1 MTAKGRVMPRAP
13 MSDPRALIV
22 HGGWEGHEPSQF
34 ADHYATVLRDE
45 GFAVDVSDSL
55 DALLDRDALGRLRLI
70 VPIWT
75 MGTLEPEQLRG
86 LREAVAGGVGLAGF
100 HGGMGDAFRAATEFQ
115 WMVGGQFVAHPDD
128 IKDYEVTIVDHESP
142 IMRGLDDFRVRSEQY
157 YMHVDPSNEVLA
169 TTTFHPDSAP
179 WLDGVVMPVVWIR
192 QWGAGRVFYSSL
204 GHSTSELA
212 VPEVGEIQRRGML
225 WGARWEDA

>member
-1 MTAKGRVMPRAP
+1 MT
-13 MSDPRALIV
+13 DPRALIL
-22 HGGWEGHEPSQF
+22 HGGWEGHEPDQF

-55 DALLDRDALGRLRLI
+55 DALLDGDALGGLRLI

-75 MGTLEPEQLRG
+75 MGTIEPDQLRG

-100 HGGMGDAFRAATEFQ
+100 HGGMGDAFREATDFQ

-128 IKDYEVTIVDHESP
+128 IKDYDVTIVERDSP
-142 IMRGLDDFRVRSEQY
+142 IMRGLDDFSVTSEQY

-169 TTTFHPDSAP
+169 TTRFHPDSAP
-179 WLDGVVMPVVWIR
+179 WVDGVVMPVVWTR
-192 QWGAGRVFYSSL
+192 PWGAGRVFYSSL
-204 GHSTSELA
+204 GHRTGELM

-225 WGARWEDA
+225 WAARCEDA